1 MSDYVTVKA
10 EVRVDREL
18 YDYLKDGGVDFPIL
32 LQGFMNELNGYF
44 HETRSIYENLA
55 GVETDQVLMRMI
67 QMYREGKKKSEELR
81 RRVQRREE
89 VLRSRREP

>member
-1 MSDYVTVKA
+1 MRTITVKA
-10 EVRVDREL
+10 EVRVNRNSTITSRM
-18 YDYLKDGGVDFPIL
+18 GVDPIL

-67 QMYREGKKKSEELR
+67 KCTGRVR
-81 RRVQRREE
+81 RRVKNS
-89 VLRSRREP
+89 VGG